1 MEKETSRTSALFT
14 RKKQLRQDFE
24 QLSQEM
30 YKRNLELN
38 ESNQILTL
46 FRQIND
52 AVLDSQAKIED
63 VSQLVADAVAALSS
77 VSMTALFV
85 QPEDTEKL
93 RLVGLGWDDS
103 FGKKP
108 TISKKAVR
116 VDNNIAW
123 LTGPNQT
130 AIIDVASFTPEQIT
144 KALDVTAEQ
153 GKSLLNM
160 GLRTLVV
167 HKLIVRYRIVG
178 MLVIGLPGTS
188 DTIKERQ
195 WELFN
200 RIGEAVG
207 LAIDNKMLFEEN
219 QHMLRQ
225 VQRSNSKLKALDETK
240 DEFISMASHQLR
252 TPLTSVKG
260 YLSMVLEGDA
270 GEITDMQRKLLDQA
284 FVSSQRMVYL
294 IADLLN
300 LSRLKTGKFIIDAVP
315 TNLAQV
321 IEDEVSQLKETAVSR
336 GLTLTYNKPVVFPI
350 VMLDETK
357 IRQVIM
363 NFTDNAIYYTP
374 SGGHIELKLED
385 TGNTIEFTV
394 TDDGIGIP
402 RKEQPHMFTK
412 FFRAG
417 NAQKARPDG
426 TGLGLFMVKKVI
438 IAQCGSI
445 IFKSQEGKGSTF
457 GFTFEKSK
465 LSLEAHVDE
474 KPINI

>member
-1 MEKETSRTSALFT
+1 
-14 RKKQLRQDFE
+14 
-24 QLSQEM
+24 M

-38 ESNQILTL
+38 ESNQMLSLLRSID
-46 FRQIND
+46 D
-52 AVLDSQAKIED
+52 AVLNSQAKIED
-63 VSQLVADAVAALSS
+63 VSQQVVDAVVGLSS
-77 VSMTALFV
+77 VSMAALFV
-85 QPEDTEKL
+85 QPEDAE
-93 RLVGLGWDDS
+93 RLYLSGLGWDKS
-103 FGKKP
+103 FDKP
-108 TISKKAVR
+108 PYIDITAVR
-116 VDNNIAW
+116 VGSDIAW
-123 LTGPNQT
+123 LTGPNKSVVV
-130 AIIDVASFTPEQIT
+130 DVATLTPEQIT
-144 KALDVTAEQ
+144 KTLSISEDQ
-153 GKSLLNM
+153 SKSFLQL
-160 GLRTLVV
+160 GVKSLVV

-178 MLVIGLPGTS
+178 LLVIGLPAQV
-188 DTIKERQ
+188 DNIDEQ
-195 WELFN
+195 HLELFD
-200 RIGEAVG
+200 RVSEAVG

-219 QHMLRQ
+219 QKMLRQ
-225 VQRSNSKLKALDETK
+225 VQRTNSKLKALDETK

-270 GEITDMQRKLLDQA
+270 GEITAMQRKLLDQA

-315 TNLAQV
+315 TDLAKV
-321 IEDEVSQLKETAVSR
+321 VEDEVGQLKESAAGR
-336 GLTLTYNKPVVFPI
+336 GLTLTYNKPADFPT

-374 SGGHIELKLED
+374 TGGAIDLKLVD
-385 TGNTIEFTV
+385 TGKTIEFTV
-394 TDDGIGIP
+394 SDDGIGISK
-402 RKEQPHMFTK
+402 KEQAHLFTK

-438 IAQCGSI
+438 IAQGGSI
-445 IFKSQEGKGSTF
+445 IFKSQENKGSTF
-457 GFTFEKSK
+457 GFSFDKSK
-465 LSLEAHVDE
+465 LKVPAHADD

>member
-1 MEKETSRTSALFT
+1 MRPIGLFT
-14 RKKQLRQDFE
+14 QKKQLRQDFE

-38 ESNQILTL
+38 ESNQMLSLLRKID
-46 FRQIND
+46 D

-63 VSQLVADAVAALSS
+63 VSQQVADAVAGLST
-77 VSMTALFV
+77 VAMAALFV
-85 QPEDTEKL
+85 QPEDSAKM
-93 RLVGLGWDDS
+93 RLTGLGWDES
-103 FGKKP
+103 FARKP
-108 TISKKAVR
+108 SIDIKTVR
-116 VDNNIAW
+116 IGLEIPW
-123 LTGPNQT
+123 LSGPKQSTVLDTSNL
-130 AIIDVASFTPEQIT
+130 TPDELTKFLGITVEQ
-144 KALDVTAEQ
+144 AE
-153 GKSLLNM
+153 GLL
-160 GLRTLVV
+160 GLGLHSLVV
-167 HKLIVRYRIVG
+167 HKLVVRYRIVG
-178 MLVIGLPGTS
+178 LLIIGLPATVEN
-188 DTIKERQ
+188 INERHHD
-195 WELFN
+195 LFK
-200 RIGEAVG
+200 RIGDAVG

-219 QHMLRQ
+219 QRMLRQ
-225 VQRSNSKLKALDETK
+225 VQRSNSKLEKLDETK

-270 GEITDMQRKLLDQA
+270 GEISDMQRKLLDQA

-315 TNLAQV
+315 CNLAKV
-321 IEDEVSQLKETAVSR
+321 IEEEIGQLKESAAGRNLKLSFD
-336 GLTLTYNKPVVFPI
+336 KPLDFPT

-374 SGGHIELKLED
+374 TGGEIELKLED
-385 TGNTIEFTV
+385 TGKTIEFTV
-394 TDDGIGIP
+394 NDNGIGIP
-402 RKEQPHMFTK
+402 KKEQTHLFTK

-438 IAQCGSI
+438 IAQGGSI
-445 IFKSQEGKGSTF
+445 IFKSQENVGSTF
-457 GFTFEKSK
+457 GFAFEKSK
-465 LSLEAHVDE
+465 LEVPAEQEA

>member
-38 ESNQILTL
+38 ESNQMLSL
-46 FRQIND
+46 FRQID
-52 AVLDSQAKIED
+52 SAVLDSQAKVED
-63 VSQLVADAVAALSS
+63 VSQLVADAVTAFSS

-93 RLVGLGWDDS
+93 RLVGLGWDES

-108 TISKKAVR
+108 SLSKKAVR

-130 AIIDVASFTPEQIT
+130 AIVDVATVTPEQIMH
-144 KALDVTAEQ
+144 ALDVTVEQ
-153 GKSLLNM
+153 GKTLLNI

-178 MLVIGLPGTS
+178 LLVIGLPHAS
-188 DTIKERQ
+188 DAINERQ
-195 WELFN
+195 WELFI

-270 GEITDMQRKLLDQA
+270 GEISDMQRKLLDQA

-315 TNLAQV
+315 SNLAKV
-321 IEDEVSQLKETAVSR
+321 IEDEISQLKETAASR
-336 GLTLTYNKPVVFPI
+336 NLTLTYDKPANFPV

-363 NFTDNAIYYTP
+363 NFTDNSIYYTP
-374 SGGHIELKLED
+374 AGGKIELKLED
-385 TGNTIEFTV
+385 TGKTIEFTV
-394 TDDGIGIP
+394 TDNGIGISK
-402 RKEQPHMFTK
+402 KEQAHMFTK

-417 NAQKARPDG
+417 NAKLARPDG
-426 TGLGLFMVKKVI
+426 TGLGLFMAKKVI
-438 IAQCGSI
+438 IAQGGSI
-445 IFKSQEGKGSTF
+445 IFKSQENKGSTF
-457 GFTFEKSK
+457 GFSFDKSK
-465 LSLEAHVDE
+465 LDIEAE
-474 KPINI
+474 TTATKLNI